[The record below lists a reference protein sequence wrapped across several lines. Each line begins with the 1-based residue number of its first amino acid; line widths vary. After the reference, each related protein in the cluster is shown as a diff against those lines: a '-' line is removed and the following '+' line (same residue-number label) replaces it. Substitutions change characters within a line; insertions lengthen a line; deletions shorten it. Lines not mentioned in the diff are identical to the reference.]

1 MYVILQ
7 RETCVFILRE
17 KHRLLMFENLY
28 SRKRLTVI
36 GEF

>member
-1 MYVILQ
+1 MYFILQ
-7 RETCVFILRE
+7 RETCAFVLRE
-17 KHRLLMFENLY
+17 KHELHMFENLR